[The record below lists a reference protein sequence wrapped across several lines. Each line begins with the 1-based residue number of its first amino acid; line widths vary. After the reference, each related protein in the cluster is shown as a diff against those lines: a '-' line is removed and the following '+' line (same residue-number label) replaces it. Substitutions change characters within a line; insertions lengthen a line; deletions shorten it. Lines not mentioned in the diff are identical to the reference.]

1 MVKSGVFRL
10 SRLGTGR
17 GCVCHGHRVERFQ
30 RCRQPPYKAQDGP
43 PAKTAN
49 SAEMEKTWPRSK
61 KDFCGNERK
70 TFALLPFSNFLF
82 SSLKKV
88 QASLLAQW

>member
-1 MVKSGVFRL
+1 M
-10 SRLGTGR
+10 
-17 GCVCHGHRVERFQ
+17 CHGHRVERFQ
-30 RCRQPPYKAQDGP
+30 RCRQPSYKAQDSP

-49 SAEMEKTWPRSK
+49 SAEMEKMWPRSK

-70 TFALLPFSNFLF
+70 TFALLPFYNFLF
-82 SSLKKV
+82 SSFKKV